1 MKRAAGFILKGFGN
15 KKGLFVKAVAVK
27 IIIGYKANGNGSVLN
42 ADSAPLYA
50 VGL

>member
-15 KKGLFVKAVAVK
+15 KKGLFVKVVAIK
-27 IIIGYKANGNGSVLN
+27 SIIGYKANGNGSVLN